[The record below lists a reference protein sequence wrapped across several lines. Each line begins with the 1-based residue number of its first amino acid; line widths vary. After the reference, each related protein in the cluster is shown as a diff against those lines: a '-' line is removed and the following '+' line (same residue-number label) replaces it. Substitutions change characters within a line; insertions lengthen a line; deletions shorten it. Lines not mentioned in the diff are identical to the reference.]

1 MITSARPVL
10 NSAGVRA
17 LAADPAS
24 STAFFDVTIN
34 KFVPPTTPTPTP
46 TPTPAPTS
54 SGSGSAPLASTGSD
68 LGVLIALA
76 LSCLGLGLLLNRRRA
91 SGTHRAQ

>member
-34 KFVPPTTPTPTP
+34 KFVPPTTP